1 MLERII
7 DIVEFIGKRGLSFRG
22 VIQEA
27 AYTLDDSISDHGI
40 FLELVILLG
49 KYDAC
54 LKEHLT
60 HCIKKSKKHLK
71 PGTKRRGRGSLI
83 TYL

>member
-7 DIVEFIGKRGLSFRG
+7 DIVKFIGKRGLSFRG

-27 AYTLDDSISDHGI
+27 AYTLDDSISDHGN